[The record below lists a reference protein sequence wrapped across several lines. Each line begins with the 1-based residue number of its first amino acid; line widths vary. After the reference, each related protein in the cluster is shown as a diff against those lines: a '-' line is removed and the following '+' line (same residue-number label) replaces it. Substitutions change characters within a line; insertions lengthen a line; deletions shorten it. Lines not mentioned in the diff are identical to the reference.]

1 MKPRTARLPPPSCPG
16 PCRMVRLSPAVCCMV
31 VCEPGSVGGLERRA
45 FGGLPFEQRRA
56 ASVGTD
62 ELLVEREKNHML
74 QEEVET
80 TLKDLQSM

>member
-1 MKPRTARLPPPSCPG
+1 MGMTDQRLRYFANKMS
-16 PCRMVRLSPAVCCMV
+16 R
-31 VCEPGSVGGLERRA
+31 
-45 FGGLPFEQRRA
+45 
-56 ASVGTD
+56 ASVAATWRHIGQHCGSSVDTD